1 MAERQVP
8 VVLVHGLRTSRTMW
22 RAQVE
27 ALTATGRTAHAVD
40 LPGHGRRVEETFTLD
55 GAVDAVVDGVDAV
68 GGRAVVVGLSL
79 GGYTAIAHAAR
90 HPGQVAGLVA
100 AACCTVPRAAVVRAW
115 GLAADAFFARLPDR
129 GAAINQALVDRVLPP
144 QAAADV
150 AAGGFALD
158 VVGDAMRAM
167 RAATPI
173 TDLARVAAPV
183 RLVNGRWD
191 HFRGD
196 ERRFLAAC
204 RDGRLSV
211 VPRATHL
218 VSLVQPVRFTR
229 VLLDVLDDVDA
240 REASA
245 VGTRQ
250 LPGAHA
256 ADDAG
261 LVGHHD
267 DVVPEPVER
276 GRRDAS

>member
-1 MAERQVP
+1 MTTLLVRAPLAGVVVALADVP
-8 VVLVHGLRTSRTMW
+8 DPVFGAQLVGPGLAIDPALGGEALEGRADDGDVRVVAPVDGTVTAIHPHAFVVACADGRAVLVHLGVDTVQLRG
-22 RAQVE
+22 A
-27 ALTATGRTAHAVD
+27 G
-40 LPGHGRRVEETFTLD
+40 FTVLA
-55 GAVDAVVDGVDAV
+55 GAGDAVRAG
-68 GGRAVVVGLSL
+68 AVVV
-79 GGYTAIAHAAR
+79 TWR
-90 HPGQVAGLVA
+90 P
-100 AACCTVPRAAVVRAW
+100 
-115 GLAADAFFARLPDR
+115 
-129 GAAINQALVDRVLPP
+129 
-144 QAAADV
+144 ADV